1 MTPTTFAGLIATLIG
16 IINKVIPV
24 LVGLALVIFF
34 WGLIQYIYESGDAHG
49 HSRGRELIIWG
60 LVALFIMVSVWG
72 ILALMREAL
81 NI

>member
-1 MTPTTFAGLIATLIG
+1 MTPTSFAGLINNFIG
-16 IINKVIPV
+16 LINKVIPI

-60 LVALFIMVSVWG
+60 LVALFVMVSVWG
-72 ILALMREAL
+72 ILALMKEAL
-81 NI
+81 NL